1 MPPTLPAAA
10 TTGEPSIPLK
20 PARSAEGTAS
30 HAMDIEGEKHAGFAA
45 EENASHESQ
54 CWHVAPPLLP
64 DAGDRQRPPHRVHVC
79 WCTLRASVWS
89 CDTSGL
95 SGRADVV
102 SHAG

>member
-1 MPPTLPAAA
+1 VRARAPAYGLSGGKECLSLPAAA

-54 CWHVAPPLLP
+54 CCHVAPSTPV
-64 DAGDRQRPPHRVHVC
+64 A
-79 WCTLRASVWS
+79 
-89 CDTSGL
+89 
-95 SGRADVV
+95 
-102 SHAG
+102 